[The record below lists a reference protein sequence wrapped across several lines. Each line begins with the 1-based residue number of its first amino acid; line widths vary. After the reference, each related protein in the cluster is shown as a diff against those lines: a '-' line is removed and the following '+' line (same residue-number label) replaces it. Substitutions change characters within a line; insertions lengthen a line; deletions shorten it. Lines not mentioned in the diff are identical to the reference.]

1 MPTISATDLA
11 RNTGKI
17 LDRVT
22 SYGETIAVERNR
34 TVIAQI
40 VPPTRTMN
48 AAEAIAGLEGCL
60 SEEEGTRW
68 LRDSRNEGPQKFDQ
82 SVVDPWA

>member
-1 MPTISATDLA
+1 MQTISATELA
-11 RNTGKI
+11 RNTSKI
-17 LDRVT
+17 LDQVVSR
-22 SYGETIAVERNR
+22 GESVAVERNR
-34 TVIAQI
+34 AVIAQI

-68 LRDSRNEGPQKFDQ
+68 LRDSRNEGPQEFDQ